1 MSDQYCIFR
10 GQIYPVHLGMD
21 QKIKLISDGPCEG
34 FEPYIDVLGKAHFDC
49 YMKIVNSN
57 EVELLFSEEYF
68 IKYCGEYFE
77 PFAGCIT
84 GLELEDNSMLL
95 FTPSEQL
102 AKKFNFTKDE
112 QFVFKKV
119 VSLDDVDEI
128 KIVKKP
134 ILMFSD
140 KKATE
145 DIIKKADIKN
155 WLATRKRS

>member
-1 MSDQYCIFR
+1 MSTTFCVYR
-10 GQIYPVHLGMD
+10 GNVYQADEEENMIEMTSN
-21 QKIKLISDGPCEG
+21 IKADG
-34 FEPYIDVLGKAHFDC
+34 FEPYIDIVGNTHFDFFVKTVSPE
-49 YMKIVNSN
+49 KI
-57 EVELLFSEEYF
+57 ELLFSEEYF

-84 GLELEDNSMLL
+84 GLELEDNSILL